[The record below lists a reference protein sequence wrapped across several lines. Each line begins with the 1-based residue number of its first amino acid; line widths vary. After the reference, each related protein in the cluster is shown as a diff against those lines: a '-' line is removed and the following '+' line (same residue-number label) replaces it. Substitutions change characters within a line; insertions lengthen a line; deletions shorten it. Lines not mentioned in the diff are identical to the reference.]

1 MKRTIDGKIIL
12 TDKELRIIIQDALL
26 SYISDN
32 TSNGNSGRIEGNIP
46 DVSDLISNVS
56 YANDAFVQDN
66 ISEMN
71 EGLIMTHDINSV
83 KNIICRKFNL
93 RPQQFCI
100 TSRNFDNT
108 IVYLGVIILEKGASQ
123 NVIGE
128 IKHYMQTFGYFEC
141 VKPKYVEEKIVL
153 VFEPH
158 FSKDISKEIR
168 DKYKILYHATPAIYV
183 NKILKNGLVP
193 KSKNT
198 LFFYPSRVYCMRGNN
213 LSDERIKLLKN
224 VQTQRGIKTHHDNN
238 EYTILSISVSKI
250 PQNVKFYADPMAPH
264 AIFTHDNIPPQAI
277 SIQGKLKESQLRRII
292 RESIKKVLNII

>member
-1 MKRTIDGKIIL
+1 MKRTIDRKIKL

-32 TSNGNSGRIEGNIP
+32 NSNGNSGRIEGNIP
-46 DVSDLISNVS
+46 DVSDLISKMN

-66 ISEMN
+66 ISEIN
-71 EGLIMTHDINSV
+71 EGLIMTHDINSA

-100 TSRNFDNT
+100 SPISFDNT
-108 IVYLGVIILEKGASQ
+108 IVNLGVIILEKGTSQ

-128 IKHYMQTFGYFEC
+128 IKHYMQTLGYFEC
-141 VKPKYVEEKIVL
+141 VKPEYVEEKIVL

-158 FSKDISKEIR
+158 FSKDISNEIK
-168 DKYKILYHATPAIYV
+168 DKYKILYHATPTIYV

-198 LFFYPSRVYCMRGNN
+198 LFFLP
-213 LSDERIKLLKN
+213 K
-224 VQTQRGIKTHHDNN
+224 
-238 EYTILSISVSKI
+238 
-250 PQNVKFYADPMAPH
+250 
-264 AIFTHDNIPPQAI
+264 
-277 SIQGKLKESQLRRII
+277 
-292 RESIKKVLNII
+292 

>member
-1 MKRTIDGKIIL
+1 M
-12 TDKELRIIIQDALL
+12 ALL
-26 SYISDN
+26 KEDGSLDIERINALPLEEYMEEMGTLTQEQVNDYFSKIPLNESISNPHSVAVDYTLEERLAKGDAMFEEVIN
-32 TSNGNSGRIEGNIP
+32 NLGRKQEKRCHGNSGRIEGNIP

-128 IKHYMQTFGYFEC
+128 IKHYMQTFGYFKC
-141 VKPKYVEEKIVL
+141 VKPKYVEEK
-153 VFEPH
+153 
-158 FSKDISKEIR
+158 
-168 DKYKILYHATPAIYV
+168 
-183 NKILKNGLVP
+183 
-193 KSKNT
+193 
-198 LFFYPSRVYCMRGNN
+198 LF
-213 LSDERIKLLKN
+213 
-224 VQTQRGIKTHHDNN
+224 
-238 EYTILSISVSKI
+238 
-250 PQNVKFYADPMAPH
+250 
-264 AIFTHDNIPPQAI
+264 
-277 SIQGKLKESQLRRII
+277 
-292 RESIKKVLNII
+292 